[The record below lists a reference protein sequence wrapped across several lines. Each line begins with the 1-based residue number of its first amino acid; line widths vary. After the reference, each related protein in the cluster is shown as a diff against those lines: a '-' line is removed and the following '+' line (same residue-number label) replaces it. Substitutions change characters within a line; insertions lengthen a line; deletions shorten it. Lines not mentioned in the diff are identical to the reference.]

1 MTGPEHPPLRDPAPS
16 SAAPD
21 DSPPQTQAPRHPL
34 QRALAAPFTLIV
46 GFYRRF
52 ISPFKPPMCRFEPS
66 CSAYA
71 EEALRVHVLPRALLL
86 TIWRL
91 LRCQPLCRGG
101 YDPVPPRRL
110 SPPSDTP

>member
-1 MTGPEHPPLRDPAPS
+1 MTSAEHDPEKSAPS
-16 SAAPD
+16 LPAL
-21 DSPPQTQAPRHPL
+21 H
-34 QRALAAPFTLIV
+34 RALAAPFSLLV

-52 ISPFKPPMCRFEPS
+52 VSPLKPPMCRFEPS

-71 EEALRVHVLPRALLL
+71 QEALRTHVLPRALVL

-101 YDPVPPRRL
+101 YDPVPSRHRR
-110 SPPSDTP
+110 PPSDAP